1 MSLRG
6 ERRSWET
13 EQRKARKLKIPEQPE
28 VLEGD
33 DDDEEEEDELPKREE
48 DEDEEETV
56 DEADDD
62 DDDVEREAR
71 EGGHNEDKVV
81 NMELKLFPEID
92 KRCQTY

>member
-33 DDDEEEEDELPKREE
+33 DDDEEEEDELPKKKKTKTKKRPWMKPTMMMTMLREKL
-48 DEDEEETV
+48 
-56 DEADDD
+56 
-62 DDDVEREAR
+62 ER
-71 EGGHNEDKVV
+71 VV
-81 NMELKLFPEID
+81 IMKTKWSTWN
-92 KRCQTY
+92 